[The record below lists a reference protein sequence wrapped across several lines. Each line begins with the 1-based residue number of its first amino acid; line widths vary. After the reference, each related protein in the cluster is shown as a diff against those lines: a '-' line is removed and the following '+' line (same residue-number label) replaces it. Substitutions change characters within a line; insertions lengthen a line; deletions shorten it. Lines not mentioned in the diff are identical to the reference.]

1 MTTCLLKITAA
12 WGPPIVLAT
21 RYRLA
26 RELLS
31 GIVSSMAKCKPLT
44 QTPGNDI
51 AQMTSSDAGNL
62 YKAKRRRPTCH
73 IAFSHCSD
81 PWAQISTTVFS
92 LAWALCKAGSV
103 RKASSFGLRPRAQSK
118 AELAAEVLIVRGH
131 SQGQPHVL
139 LEELLC
145 GHLAAVQADGERSRS
160 PPSSDTC
167 NQELHR

>member
-12 WGPPIVLAT
+12 CGPPIVLAT

-92 LAWALCKAGSV
+92 LAWALCKTGCPKCIIFS
-103 RKASSFGLRPRAQSK
+103 LRLRTQSK

-131 SQGQPHVL
+131 CQGQAHVL

-145 GHLAAVQADGERSRS
+145 GNLAAVQAD
-160 PPSSDTC
+160 
-167 NQELHR
+167 